1 MTSSPQTLVLG
12 GGCYNC
18 HQLSKQQCNDT
29 QWQIH
34 LNLHYIIR
42 YITNKVCNVSDKY
55 HIDNGTRTN
64 AGSCLK
70 EYNYKNDR
78 IDKQLP
84 RSKTPSDKPD
94 GEMP

>member
-1 MTSSPQTLVLG
+1 MPSAEQAAVQG
-12 GGCYNC
+12 YAV
-18 HQLSKQQCNDT
+18 
-29 QWQIH
+29 QIH

-78 IDKQLP
+78 IDK
-84 RSKTPSDKPD
+84 
-94 GEMP
+94 